1 MGRWLFKPNIEDAK
15 PRCLDAALEIVFRE
29 DAKPRCL
36 DAALEI
42 VFREDAMH

>member
-15 PRCLDAALEIVFRE
+15 HWCLNATLEIVFRE
-29 DAKPRCL
+29 DAKSRCL

>member
-15 PRCLDAALEIVFRE
+15 RWCFN
-29 DAKPRCL
+29 
-36 DAALEI
+36 AALEI